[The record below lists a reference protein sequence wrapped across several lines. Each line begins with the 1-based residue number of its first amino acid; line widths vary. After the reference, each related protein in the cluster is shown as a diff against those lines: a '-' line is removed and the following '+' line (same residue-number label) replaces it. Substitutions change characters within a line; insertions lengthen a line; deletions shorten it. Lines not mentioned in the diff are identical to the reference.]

1 MYLKIKSNTRVNL
14 LLNEMKCEGA
24 VLQLIEPRKLDNV
37 AYSEERQSLAKIDQ
51 VFGPL
56 PLAALRKSHAKEV

>member
-1 MYLKIKSNTRVNL
+1 
-14 LLNEMKCEGA
+14 MKCEGA